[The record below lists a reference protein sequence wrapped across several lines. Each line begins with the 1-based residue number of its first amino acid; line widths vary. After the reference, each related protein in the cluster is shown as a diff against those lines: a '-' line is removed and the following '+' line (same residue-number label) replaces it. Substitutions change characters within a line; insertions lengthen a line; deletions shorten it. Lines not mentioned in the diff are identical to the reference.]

1 MKEKLKKLLI
11 PMIIVIVVLILIGFV
26 LFKFVLTDK
35 DENEEKNSID
45 NNEVNIIDTNYTAY
59 ISINPLIKLTFKVS
73 CKDNVC
79 SEPLVTDYELVNA
92 DAKEIYNNIDFSK
105 TNGELSNV
113 LFLIAQT
120 ARDSDIEFNI
130 VDVYSDYSIISD
142 YIDNH
147 EEITSNWSFNVNV
160 VNKEEIDDIGANLE
174 EVRKTFT
181 ITFNSNG
188 GTKVASQNVFEGEK
202 ISLPTNPTKSGYTFV
217 EWQLDGKKYN
227 FDNEVVNDIELK
239 AIWKKNK
246 VDPEEKPSNNDKDDE
261 NQSNNDKDD
270 ENQNAN
276 NPNVPPVVEEKP
288 LGSYVIPDRKAVCNH
303 WTEEIDGEIITGT
316 SLVESEVNKYVD
328 MWIDYYGYFYT
339 EPKGNLYIA
348 KGLVIVFDE
357 YGRVLVIDELC
368 DPNYAA
374 PLYQGSP
381 NEYIRNYVKYFN
393 VGFDNHGLPT
403 SNIKPDVGYK
413 VKCTKTTCWY
423 Y

>member
-1 MKEKLKKLLI
+1 MKDKLKKLLI

-303 WTEEIDGEIITGT
+303 WTEEID
-316 SLVESEVNKYVD
+316 
-328 MWIDYYGYFYT
+328 
-339 EPKGNLYIA
+339 
-348 KGLVIVFDE
+348 
-357 YGRVLVIDELC
+357 
-368 DPNYAA
+368 
-374 PLYQGSP
+374 
-381 NEYIRNYVKYFN
+381 
-393 VGFDNHGLPT
+393 
-403 SNIKPDVGYK
+403 
-413 VKCTKTTCWY
+413 
-423 Y
+423 

>member
-1 MKEKLKKLLI
+1 MKDKLKKLLI

>member
-1 MKEKLKKLLI
+1 MKDKLKKLLI
-11 PMIIVIVVLILIGFV
+11 PMIVAIVVLILIGCV
-26 LFKFVLTDK
+26 LFKFILTDK
-35 DENEEKNSID
+35 DKNEEKNNID
-45 NNEVNIIDTNYTAY
+45 NNEVNTVDTNYTAY

-79 SEPLVTDYELVNA
+79 SEPLVIDYELVND
-92 DAKEIYNNIDFSK
+92 DAKEIYNDIDFSK

-113 LFLIAQT
+113 LLLIAQT
-120 ARDSDIEFNI
+120 ARDSEVEFNT
-130 VDVYSDYSIISD
+130 VDVYSDYSIIND
-142 YIDNH
+142 YIDDH
-147 EEITSNWSFNVNV
+147 EEITSNWSFSVNV
-160 VNKEEIDDIGANLE
+160 VNKEEIDDIGTNLE
-174 EVRKTFT
+174 EARKTFT

-188 GTKVASQNVFEGEK
+188 GSKVASQNVFEGEK
-202 ISLPTNPTKSGYTFV
+202 VSAPMSPTKSGYTFV
-217 EWQLDGKKYN
+217 EWQLDGIKYN
-227 FDNEVVNDIELK
+227 FNNEVVNDIELK

>member
-1 MKEKLKKLLI
+1 MKDKLKKLLI

-339 EPKGNLYIA
+339 GPNGNLYIA